1 LILYFYPNL
10 KLKKV
15 MQDTATKIVTPEIV
29 ANKDWLTQFK
39 EIATDYAPK
48 VIAALVILII
58 GLFAINMIVR
68 LAKRLMKKRG
78 IDATLQKFLGNLL
91 GWILKILLFV
101 VVASKLGVETT
112 SFAAVIGAA
121 GLAIGLAL
129 QGSLSNFAGGVL
141 IMIFKPFKI
150 GDLIE
155 AQGVIGVVKEI
166 QIFTTQ
172 LNTPG
177 NKLAII
183 PNGSLSNGNILNYTA
198 EGTLRI
204 DHVIGVSYDADI
216 KQTKDV
222 LMKVLTSN
230 PKVLKD
236 PLPTINVSELGDSSV
251 NFAVRPWVEAIDYW
265 DVYFEVLEDAKIAL
279 DAAGIE
285 IPYPHSV
292 EIHKE
297 S

>member
-1 LILYFYPNL
+1 
-10 KLKKV
+10 
-15 MQDTATKIVTPEIV
+15 MQTNPTEAV
-29 ANKDWLTQFK
+29 ADKDWLTQFK
-39 EIATDYAPK
+39 DIVVDYAPK
-48 VIAALVILII
+48 IVAALVILII
-58 GLFAINMIVR
+58 GLFVINMIVR
-68 LAKRLMKKRG
+68 LAKRIMKKRG

-91 GWILKILLFV
+91 GWTLKILLFV
-101 VVASKLGVETT
+101 VVASKLGMETT

-141 IMIFKPFKI
+141 IMIFKPIKI

-155 AQGVIGVVKEI
+155 AQGVTGVVKEI

-183 PNGSLSNGNILNYTA
+183 PNGALSNGNIINYTA

-222 LMKVLTSN
+222 LMKVLTANS
-230 PKVLKD
+230 KVLKD
-236 PLPTINVSELGDSSV
+236 PTPTVNVFELADSSV
-251 NFAVRPWVEAIDYW
+251 NFAVRPWVNAADYW
-265 DVYFEVLEDAKIAL
+265 DVYFDVLEDAKIAL

-292 EIHKE
+292 EIQK
-297 S
+297 